1 MEQNEEN
8 FLRQQEEIEALSS
21 IYEDCFVL
29 GWCLKSLFAFFILY
43 PLSIILLYKNIFTVN
58 ILKILKLA
66 SPS

>member
-29 GWCLKSLFAFFILY
+29 GWCLKSLFEFFILY